1 MVAAIRAQKLL
12 ILWGA
17 VVGILAWV
25 GPYPAIA
32 LALLMPALWAAA
44 ESRWVAGL
52 VVLGYQL
59 GATRGLP
66 GGVMTFYGT
75 FLALGVL
82 LWVVAAL
89 VVAATWAW
97 SWKPTKAARPWW
109 MPFPLILTALP
120 PIGVLGWVHPIN
132 AAGALFPGWGWLGIA
147 GTVFVAMGLALVPKG
162 WLAISPLL
170 LVLWAGVAERP
181 AKSLPGWQG
190 LDTKEPFG
198 HGEVDSGRDLMRAM
212 TLPKLAAATPGRVI
226 VLPESIGGLWFEV
239 PEAFWK
245 EGLASSGDKTVLLGA
260 EIGEGDGRSE
270 NILLSVNRTGSK
282 IIYRQRMPV
291 PLTMWRPWASDGTHA
306 YWFENPV
313 VDVAGERAAVLICYE
328 QVIVWPILFSM
339 AARPTVVVAIANDWW
354 AGASTIP
361 RIQENCVLSWCRL
374 FGTPLVTATN
384 T

>member
-1 MVAAIRAQKLL
+1 
-12 ILWGA
+12 
-17 VVGILAWV
+17 
-25 GPYPAIA
+25 
-32 LALLMPALWAAA
+32 LWAAA

-59 GATRGLP
+59 GATWGLP
-66 GGVMTFYGT
+66 GGIMTFYGT

-82 LWVVAAL
+82 LWIMAAL

-97 SWKPTKAARPWW
+97 FWKPTRAARPWW

-291 PLTMWRPWASDGTHA
+291 PLTMWRPWASNGTDA

>member
-1 MVAAIRAQKLL
+1 MVAAFRAQKLL
-12 ILWGA
+12 IFGGA
-17 VVGILAWV
+17 VVGILAWI

-32 LALLMPALWAAA
+32 LALIMPSLWAAA

-59 GATRGLP
+59 GATWGLP

-97 SWKPTKAARPWW
+97 FWKPTKAARPWW
-109 MPFPLILTALP
+109 MPFPLIVTALP

-147 GTVFVAMGLALVPKG
+147 GAVFVAVGLSVVPKG
-162 WLAISPLL
+162 WLAISPLV
-170 LVLWAGVAERP
+170 LVLWAGLVARP

-190 LDTKEPFG
+190 LDTKELFG
-198 HGEVDSGRDLMRAM
+198 HGEVDSGRDLKRAM
-212 TLPKLAAATPGRVI
+212 TLPKLAAATPDRVI

-239 PEAFWK
+239 PEAFWR

-260 EIGEGDGRSE
+260 EIGEGDGRSA

-282 IIYRQRMPV
+282 VIYRQRMPV

-306 YWFENPV
+306 YWFETPV

-328 QVIVWPILFSM
+328 QVIVWTILFSM
-339 AARPTVVVAIANDWW
+339 ADRPTVVVAIANDWW
-354 AGASTIP
+354 AGRSTIP
-361 RIQENCVLSWCRL
+361 GIQRNCVLAWCRL

-384 T
+384 I

>member
-1 MVAAIRAQKLL
+1 
-12 ILWGA
+12 
-17 VVGILAWV
+17 
-25 GPYPAIA
+25 
-32 LALLMPALWAAA
+32 
-44 ESRWVAGL
+44 
-52 VVLGYQL
+52 
-59 GATRGLP
+59 
-66 GGVMTFYGT
+66 MTFYGT

-82 LWVVAAL
+82 LWVLAAL

-97 SWKPTKAARPWW
+97 FWKPTKAARPWW
-109 MPFPLILTALP
+109 MPFPLIVTALP

-147 GTVFVAMGLALVPKG
+147 GAVFVAVGLAIVPKG
-162 WLAISPLL
+162 WLAISPLA
-170 LVLWAGVAERP
+170 LVLWAGLAARP
-181 AKSLPGWQG
+181 AKSLSGWQG

-198 HGEVDSGRDLMRAM
+198 HGEVDSERELKRAM
-212 TLPKLAAATPGRVI
+212 ALPKLAAATPGRVI

-260 EIGEGDGRSE
+260 AVGEGDGRSA

-282 IIYRQRMPV
+282 VIYRQRMPV

-306 YWFENPV
+306 YWFEDPV
-313 VDVAGERAAVLICYE
+313 MDVAGERAAVLICYE

-339 AARPTVVVAIANDWW
+339 ANRPTVVVAIANDWW
-354 AGASTIP
+354 ARGSTIP
-361 RIQENCVLSWCRL
+361 RIQKNCVLAWCRL
-374 FGTPLVTATN
+374 FDTPLVTATN

>member
-1 MVAAIRAQKLL
+1 MVAAFRAQKLL
-12 ILWGA
+12 IFGGA
-17 VVGILAWV
+17 VVGILAWI

-32 LALLMPALWAAA
+32 LALIMPSLWAAA

-59 GATRGLP
+59 GATWGLP

-97 SWKPTKAARPWW
+97 FWKPTKAARPWW
-109 MPFPLILTALP
+109 MPFPLIVTALP

-132 AAGALFPGWGWLGIA
+132 AAGALFPGLGWLGIA
-147 GTVFVAMGLALVPKG
+147 GAVFVAVGLSVVPKG
-162 WLAISPLL
+162 WLAISPLV
-170 LVLWAGVAERP
+170 LVLWAGLVARP

-190 LDTKEPFG
+190 LDTKELFG
-198 HGEVDSGRDLMRAM
+198 HGEVDSGRDLKRAM
-212 TLPKLAAATPGRVI
+212 TLPKLAAATPDRVI

-239 PEAFWK
+239 PEAFWR

-260 EIGEGDGRSE
+260 EIGEGDGRSA

-282 IIYRQRMPV
+282 VIYRQRMPV

-306 YWFENPV
+306 YWFETPV

-339 AARPTVVVAIANDWW
+339 ADRPTVVVAIANDWW
-354 AGASTIP
+354 SGRSTIP
-361 RIQENCVLSWCRL
+361 GIQRNCVLAWCRL

-384 T
+384 I

>member
-1 MVAAIRAQKLL
+1 MVAAFRAQKLL
-12 ILWGA
+12 IFGGA
-17 VVGILAWV
+17 VVGILAWI

-32 LALLMPALWAAA
+32 LALIMPSLWAAA

-59 GATRGLP
+59 GATWGLP

-97 SWKPTKAARPWW
+97 FWKPTKAARPWW
-109 MPFPLILTALP
+109 MPFPLIVTALP

-147 GTVFVAMGLALVPKG
+147 GAVFVAVGLSVVPKG
-162 WLAISPLL
+162 WLAISPLV
-170 LVLWAGVAERP
+170 LVLWAGLVARP

-190 LDTKEPFG
+190 LDTKELFG
-198 HGEVDSGRDLMRAM
+198 HGEVDSGRDLKRAM
-212 TLPKLAAATPGRVI
+212 TLPKLAAATPDRVI

-239 PEAFWK
+239 PEAFWR

-260 EIGEGDGRSE
+260 EIGEGDGRSA

-282 IIYRQRMPV
+282 VIYRQRMPV

-306 YWFENPV
+306 YWFETPV
-313 VDVAGERAAVLICYE
+313 VDVAGERAAVLICYA

-339 AARPTVVVAIANDWW
+339 ADRPTVVVAIANDWW
-354 AGASTIP
+354 AGRSTIP
-361 RIQENCVLSWCRL
+361 GIQRNCVLAWCRL

-384 T
+384 I

>member
-1 MVAAIRAQKLL
+1 MVAEFRAQKLL
-12 ILWGA
+12 IFGGA
-17 VVGILAWV
+17 VVGILAWI

-32 LALLMPALWAAA
+32 LALIMPSLWAAA

-59 GATRGLP
+59 GATWGLP

-97 SWKPTKAARPWW
+97 FWKPTKAARPWW
-109 MPFPLILTALP
+109 MPFPLIVTALP

-147 GTVFVAMGLALVPKG
+147 GAVFVAVGLSVVPKG
-162 WLAISPLL
+162 WLAISPLV
-170 LVLWAGVAERP
+170 LVLWAGLVARP

-190 LDTKEPFG
+190 LDTKELFG
-198 HGEVDSGRDLMRAM
+198 HGEVDSGRDLKRAM
-212 TLPKLAAATPGRVI
+212 TLPKLAAATPDRVI

-239 PEAFWK
+239 PEAFWR

-260 EIGEGDGRSE
+260 EIGEGDGRSA

-282 IIYRQRMPV
+282 VIYRQRMPV

-306 YWFENPV
+306 YWFETPV

-339 AARPTVVVAIANDWW
+339 ADRPTVVVAIANDWW
-354 AGASTIP
+354 AGRSTIP
-361 RIQENCVLSWCRL
+361 GIQRNCVLAWCRL

-384 T
+384 I

>member
-1 MVAAIRAQKLL
+1 MVAAFRAQKLL
-12 ILWGA
+12 IFGGA
-17 VVGILAWV
+17 VVGILAWI

-32 LALLMPALWAAA
+32 LALIMPSLWSAA

-59 GATRGLP
+59 GATWGLP

-97 SWKPTKAARPWW
+97 FWKPTKAARPWW
-109 MPFPLILTALP
+109 MPFPLIVTALP

-147 GTVFVAMGLALVPKG
+147 GAVFVAVGLSVVPKG
-162 WLAISPLL
+162 WLAISPLV
-170 LVLWAGVAERP
+170 LVLWAGLVARP

-190 LDTKEPFG
+190 LDTKELFG
-198 HGEVDSGRDLMRAM
+198 HGEVDSGRDLKRAM
-212 TLPKLAAATPGRVI
+212 TLPKLAAATPDRVI

-239 PEAFWK
+239 PEAFWR

-260 EIGEGDGRSE
+260 EIGEGDGRSA

-282 IIYRQRMPV
+282 VIYRQRMPV

-306 YWFENPV
+306 YWFETPV

-339 AARPTVVVAIANDWW
+339 ADRPTVVVAIANDWW
-354 AGASTIP
+354 AGRSTIP
-361 RIQENCVLSWCRL
+361 GIQRNCVLAWCRL

-384 T
+384 I

>member
-1 MVAAIRAQKLL
+1 MVAAFRAQKLL
-12 ILWGA
+12 IFGGA
-17 VVGILAWV
+17 VVGILAWI

-32 LALLMPALWAAA
+32 LALIMPSLWAAA

-52 VVLGYQL
+52 VVLVYQL
-59 GATRGLP
+59 GATWGLP

-97 SWKPTKAARPWW
+97 FWKPTKAARPWW
-109 MPFPLILTALP
+109 MPFPLIVTALP

-147 GTVFVAMGLALVPKG
+147 GAVFVAVGLSVVPKG
-162 WLAISPLL
+162 WLAISPLV
-170 LVLWAGVAERP
+170 LVLWAGLVARP

-190 LDTKEPFG
+190 LDTKELFG
-198 HGEVDSGRDLMRAM
+198 HGEVDSGRDLKRAM
-212 TLPKLAAATPGRVI
+212 TLPKLAAATPDRVI

-239 PEAFWK
+239 PEAFWR

-260 EIGEGDGRSE
+260 EIGEGDGRSA

-282 IIYRQRMPV
+282 VIYRQRMPV

-306 YWFENPV
+306 YWFETPV

-339 AARPTVVVAIANDWW
+339 ADRPTVVVAIANDWW
-354 AGASTIP
+354 AGRSTIP
-361 RIQENCVLSWCRL
+361 GIQRNCVLAWCRL

-384 T
+384 I